1 MVLAHLSAHPP
12 ALEPGFWELLR
23 QGWFREPW
31 AVAGILATALIYFG
45 LRRGTWDRHS
55 LHFSLGCGVL
65 FLALASPIAAIAE
78 DYLFSVHML
87 QHLLLEV
94 VAVPLLL
101 IGIPKSGA
109 RRLLRYPWLRKVAGI
124 LGDPIVAWTIGV
136 GMMWI
141 WHWPALFNWTLES
154 RAAHAFEHFCFIAA
168 ATVFWN
174 AVLDPIESFR
184 LKPFA
189 AVAYLFSACAA
200 HTLLAVLIT
209 FAPPGLYP
217 KYSQLGDPLG
227 LGAMLRQRW
236 GLDPATDQQLG
247 GAFLWMMGCFIF
259 ILFILAVLARYY
271 RQPERDLP
279 LEGSRP

>member
-12 ALEPGFWELLR
+12 AEPTFSELLR

-31 AVAGILATALIYFG
+31 AVAGILATALVYFV
-45 LRRGTWDRHS
+45 LRRGRWDRHS
-55 LHFSLGCGVL
+55 LYFSLGCIVL
-65 FLALASPIAAIAE
+65 FVALGSPIAAIAE

-109 RRLLRYPWLRKVAGI
+109 RRLLRYPLLRKIAGV
-124 LGDPIVAWTIGV
+124 LGDPLIAWSIGV
-136 GMMWI
+136 GTMWV
-141 WHWPALFNWTLES
+141 WHWPLLFNWTLES
-154 RAAHAFEHFCFIAA
+154 RAAHALEHFCFIAA

-189 AVAYLFSACAA
+189 AAAYLFSACAA
-200 HTLLAVLIT
+200 HTLLAILIT

-227 LGAMLRQRW
+227 LGALIRQNW
-236 GLDPATDQQLG
+236 GIDPATDQQLG
-247 GAFLWMMGCFIF
+247 GAFLWVMGCFIF
-259 ILFILAVLARYY
+259 ILFILAMLARYY

-279 LEGSRP
+279 LEGSRT